1 MGKRT
6 ANADEVSKRLRQL
19 RLEKGIR
26 SQAELSQLA
35 GVSYISIG
43 RYERAETVPEG
54 KNLLKLASF
63 YKVYP
68 EYILGETD
76 FMNSFDKWDQTLDVK
91 QIKKELDFWET
102 GVELG
107 LFPEIKSDDEYEEFI
122 DYLKQF
128 KNRKE
133 N

>member
-19 RLEKGIR
+19 RLDNDIKSQDKLSELTGIPI
-26 SQAELSQLA
+26 
-35 GVSYISIG
+35 ISIR
-43 RYERAETVPEG
+43 RYEEGKTVPEG